1 MIIRGSFGN
10 LFGAFRGQNLRTL
23 FRQSPEELVI
33 ALVLLALMAG
43 VVAYV
48 VRLYFTY
55 FYAEQFTRYPTPIAK
70 SLRRAIYYSNY
81 RPDPKLA
88 LKYWRLALEQCDQHH
103 LDPFSD
109 DVTGIKIQLAAWLE
123 KIGNYDGAIKV
134 LETLLSDCKR
144 WVELMETSVKEGKV
158 AQNEATLLP
167 PSNLL
172 PDTREGKA
180 NTKPETLWGKRTRL
194 LGKCVG
200 ISVKLGELYAD
211 EHVLK
216 EEKAHERLTWAV
228 ETALGEFRRR
238 TVEGLK
244 EGEGQWMNAEAIGGA
259 LESLGHSYER
269 KGQFHLALPLFF
281 QALRL
286 CQDQC
291 HMAVLM
297 NNLAISFA
305 QHPLH
310 APYETLEGILPA
322 TEKEGESS
330 PTPKQQTREELLE
343 SAKRWAK
350 NAYQHA
356 KEPTGDKRTP
366 ECDEACAV
374 ALINLGDI
382 AVLTGSADEAR
393 RRYEKGLNLSKKLG
407 FPEGLKQA
415 EAGLRQLA
423 Q

>member
-1 MIIRGSFGN
+1 
-10 LFGAFRGQNLRTL
+10 
-23 FRQSPEELVI
+23 
-33 ALVLLALMAG
+33 MAG

-259 LESLGHSYER
+259 LECRNPLPPFRDIVPYE
-269 KGQFHLALPLFF
+269 
-281 QALRL
+281 
-286 CQDQC
+286 
-291 HMAVLM
+291 
-297 NNLAISFA
+297 NLAANNMGSSRPQLRTEGPVPSGLASLFPGSSVMPGPMS
-305 QHPLH
+305 HGC
-310 APYETLEGILPA
+310 LE
-322 TEKEGESS
+322 
-330 PTPKQQTREELLE
+330 
-343 SAKRWAK
+343 
-350 NAYQHA
+350 
-356 KEPTGDKRTP
+356 
-366 ECDEACAV
+366 
-374 ALINLGDI
+374 
-382 AVLTGSADEAR
+382 
-393 RRYEKGLNLSKKLG
+393 
-407 FPEGLKQA
+407 
-415 EAGLRQLA
+415 
-423 Q
+423 